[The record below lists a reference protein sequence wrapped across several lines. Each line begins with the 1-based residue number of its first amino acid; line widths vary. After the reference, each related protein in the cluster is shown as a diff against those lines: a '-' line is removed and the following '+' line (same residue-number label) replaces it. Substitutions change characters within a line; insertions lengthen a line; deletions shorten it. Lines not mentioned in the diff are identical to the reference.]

1 MKNAVQLPSRQA
13 GLGALGWLIV
23 LAIASFLLT
32 CLFKVGPVYIDHWQ
46 LKQALDEALADPNIA
61 TKSRP
66 DLMEAIRRNFE
77 VNRIEVIKASAVR
90 LNETRDGRELDA
102 SYEKRVPLLQNID
115 VVVKFEDF
123 KFALPA
129 R

>member
-46 LKQALDEALADPNIA
+46 LRQALDEALADPAIA
-61 TKSRP
+61 TKSRS

-90 LNETRDGRELDA
+90 VNETRDGRELDA